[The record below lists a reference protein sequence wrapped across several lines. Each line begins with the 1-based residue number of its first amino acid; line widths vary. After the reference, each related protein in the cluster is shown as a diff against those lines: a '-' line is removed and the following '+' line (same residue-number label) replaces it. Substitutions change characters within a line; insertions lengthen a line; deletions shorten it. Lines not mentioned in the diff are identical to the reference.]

1 MGFGTTVLLS
11 FAAGAILLLGG
22 GLIMYMSN
30 LIKAGYDLK
39 IQITNE
45 VEERLT
51 KMTEELDKKSRW
63 IKRDLLEEIEKIRTA
78 MQTDNM
84 RRFEDL
90 SEPMKERLNQLNML
104 LQSEHEQWLSAVT
117 TDRQLLTAMDTRTK
131 AITKQ
136 LKKLEELL
144 SPDVRLAMSG
154 EAASTP
160 AAPPAPIPETPAPAA
175 EAAPVAD
182 TAPDEAAQAQ
192 G

>member
-182 TAPDEAAQAQ
+182 TAPDEATQAQ

>member
-144 SPDVRLAMSG
+144 SPDVRLAVSG
-154 EAASTP
+154 EAV
-160 AAPPAPIPETPAPAA
+160 PAPVPVAETPAPAA
-175 EAAPVAD
+175 EAAPAPD
-182 TAPDEAAQAQ
+182 TVPDEAPQTQ